1 MLANEYLKNRSQ
13 FLREELAQ
21 YEGRHVAWSVDGKRI
36 LASDKD
42 PLTMVAKL
50 QAAGFTSDD
59 CVLSFVDLDS

>member
-13 FLREELAQ
+13 FPPEELAQ
-21 YEGRHVAWSVDGKRI
+21 YEGQHVAWSVDGKRI

-42 PLTMVAKL
+42 PLTMIAKL
-50 QAAGFTSDD
+50 QAAGFASDD